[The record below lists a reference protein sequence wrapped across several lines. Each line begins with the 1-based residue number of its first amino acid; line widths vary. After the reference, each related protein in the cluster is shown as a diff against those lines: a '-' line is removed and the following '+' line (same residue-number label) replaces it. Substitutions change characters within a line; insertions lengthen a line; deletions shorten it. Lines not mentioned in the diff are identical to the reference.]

1 MTDRKPDAERLVDPG
16 RLPLQ
21 KASGSRFP
29 TGSAVYSR
37 FLPALIFGL
46 AIIMGVLILVAAGVL
61 LGWVPYR

>member
-1 MTDRKPDAERLVDPG
+1 VTDRKPDAERLVASE
-16 RLPLQ
+16 RQPLQ
-21 KASGSRFP
+21 KPAASRFP
-29 TGSAVYSR
+29 PGPAAYSR